1 MLYAPTVAQLLV
13 CRLTRHFPLILFA
26 AVAVAGLAMARFAY
40 VASEDAARIRFEAA
54 ADEALNRI
62 ESRIELHLGLLH
74 VTHAFFAAYPDEVSR
89 GEFHAFFEALQVEKN
104 YGGLRGLG
112 LLAVGRA
119 GEEEELARVIA
130 AYHGQEARIHPPSG
144 EEWVTPVLIYEPVD
158 ASSRIGI
165 GFNMYTDPARREAI
179 RTAWQAGEPRASG
192 RVSFDEKQAGQP
204 GVLVFLRLDGAG
216 PDPGAGGRRGGLL
229 FEVLRIEDLFRVALE
244 SSVLPVQAS
253 VFDGNPAPDN
263 LLFRS
268 APLPNASVAPQL
280 AVSRPLSVAG
290 RLWTVEFRPSASFSP
305 PSSPAVPVMLG
316 LFGLL
321 LAGAIALIAR
331 YQERAYEAAAQLH
344 ASAEKSLLEK
354 ELMLQEMKHRIK
366 NSIARVLAMARQ
378 TASKARDLDEFTAS
392 FSARLQAMAASQDLL
407 TRSRW
412 QRGDLGELLR
422 IELGQ
427 VFGKELPDAMLQGP
441 RVLLSEA
448 TTQALGLTFHELA
461 TNALKYGEA
470 GNSPETLKVTWRV
483 EHDGRRLQLTWTEAG
498 GREVTPP
505 EKPGFGTRLID
516 MNITRE
522 LDGTIRRN
530 YRPDGLEI
538 EIMVPLEPAPG
549 KPAIRK
555 AGDATAGRVGQPP
568 V

>member
-229 FEVLRIEDLFRVALE
+229 FEVLRIEDLFRVALDKFP
-244 SSVLPVQAS
+244 SCPCR
-253 VFDGNPAPDN
+253 
-263 LLFRS
+263 LLCSTEIRRRTTFCSGPRRCPTPRS
-268 APLPNASVAPQL
+268 L
-280 AVSRPLSVAG
+280 R
-290 RLWTVEFRPSASFSP
+290 
-305 PSSPAVPVMLG
+305 
-316 LFGLL
+316 
-321 LAGAIALIAR
+321 
-331 YQERAYEAAAQLH
+331 
-344 ASAEKSLLEK
+344 SL
-354 ELMLQEMKHRIK
+354 
-366 NSIARVLAMARQ
+366 
-378 TASKARDLDEFTAS
+378 
-392 FSARLQAMAASQDLL
+392 
-407 TRSRW
+407 RSRV
-412 QRGDLGELLR
+412 RCRLPGGSGPSNSALLH
-422 IELGQ
+422 
-427 VFGKELPDAMLQGP
+427 P
-441 RVLLSEA
+441 S
-448 TTQALGLTFHELA
+448 
-461 TNALKYGEA
+461 
-470 GNSPETLKVTWRV
+470 
-483 EHDGRRLQLTWTEAG
+483 RRL
-498 GREVTPP
+498 R
-505 EKPGFGTRLID
+505 RLPF
-516 MNITRE
+516 R
-522 LDGTIRRN
+522 
-530 YRPDGLEI
+530 
-538 EIMVPLEPAPG
+538 
-549 KPAIRK
+549 
-555 AGDATAGRVGQPP
+555 
-568 V
+568 